1 MLNLSNFKKEES
13 VEPME
18 TDPLLSER
26 QEARVNNINKKA
38 IKELIFESFQNQNI
52 GAKFSFNLPPYK
64 EQQESRFCDVYK
76 EGPWIFTHKVMDL
89 AVRITCNHS
98 TWDKVKQWNINLFTL
113 LAEIIVLIRE
123 DIRYRVHVN
132 QYYLPPQQCYPN
144 AGISKVDCLVDDLFN
159 GESQTRFVAVIEDT
173 IRMMLA
179 SEIKWR
185 DAYTVVSHFQK
196 HRSLFSTLRGYYN
209 MSLAMTN
216 QKEASVVDAPKD
228 TVVYADHLICYTKKT
243 DSETDKTPYYI
254 RSHFDNSRKESDG
267 VCKRCEV
274 MLEEMEMDATCK
286 ILTVLFFLEKCRQY
300 KMEPYITYFKRHVR
314 GTSNVDT
321 FLDNTYIKFLYMLK
335 AKIKSKE
342 CCGSIIDEFR
352 TYHNAVDAFLRNEL
366 ESKDSKIFNS
376 DRFTELPFIHFGPEV
391 LLFSTKS
398 KPKIANDDN
407 FKDINKVTFGIGNSG
422 ALKFLGRE
430 FPANFH
436 HPINPVEEI
445 MKDQDYKCKLSE
457 DSLLKNE
464 NVQDLRKLQELSF
477 IHGAETFA
485 FTTETQRKFT
495 ANLGRCFLTYSAE
508 TNRETE
514 KITNNLITNN
524 ANIKSED
531 GAVIKAD
538 GTSGSPS
545 VDKENHSKI
554 ETSSPNVNEE
564 IMSTSTTSVTSES
577 SANSTPVKTSEKR
590 KAKKGKDSPKIKS
603 RREAQI
609 VSNKHRTT
617 ICNAN
622 LNNVDRAR
630 EQAKQ
635 IMEKAEI
642 KKVLSCVRIGAHLIP
657 AQRSEEQELSGFRN
671 EQIDDKILAQLK
683 AMYDWKPPLPSGKK
697 EPKAIFKRWMDV
709 LKNEEQLLAKIH
721 FNPESLILT
730 LCRSRRNM
738 ALDCNLLPD
747 RTAFCRCGKCQLVPR
762 LKASQSHYTDFC
774 CQEAFSTKGNNYHV
788 ERLQE
793 LSRSGCITD
802 STGFWS
808 VIDDELRKFGDL
820 SDLSAQK
827 KKQLSTDLN
836 RVLYLKKGLTRSHI
850 DRWLPACV
858 VAGLRR
864 KLRMDI
870 EEEENRTTASVPDE
884 DAEDHDDDLDAFDDK
899 NERKTFTIRYKNH
912 NTDNECVFSTLSY
925 PPKCEATDRY
935 ESLQSVLGQ
944 VELLSCHCH
953 LITSTMTDFDD
964 DTTKRMVHNRRLLQ
978 AISGASGVNVFVH
991 RTMDES
997 LRMFMWKVYA
1007 NESAEMSTIEA
1018 FEALSKQGRVER
1030 AIFLKETENGSYRSI
1045 DWEKETGEALK

>member
-18 TDPLLSER
+18 TELLLNVEQKQKCHSDPLLSER

-730 LCRSRRNM
+730 LCSSYY
-738 ALDCNLLPD
+738 
-747 RTAFCRCGKCQLVPR
+747 F
-762 LKASQSHYTDFC
+762 
-774 CQEAFSTKGNNYHV
+774 
-788 ERLQE
+788 
-793 LSRSGCITD
+793 
-802 STGFWS
+802 
-808 VIDDELRKFGDL
+808 
-820 SDLSAQK
+820 
-827 KKQLSTDLN
+827 QLSTDLN